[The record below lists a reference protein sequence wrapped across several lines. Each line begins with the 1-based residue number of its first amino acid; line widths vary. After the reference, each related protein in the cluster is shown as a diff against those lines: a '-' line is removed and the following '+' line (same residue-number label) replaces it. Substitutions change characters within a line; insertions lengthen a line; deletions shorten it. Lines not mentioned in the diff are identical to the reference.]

1 MTHAWTTHTLEGG
14 GELEM
19 GALPHELC
27 PDEGQD
33 FERWWTL
40 HPDEHH
46 EIMMHG
52 KAVAIPRWQ
61 QAFGCDYRF
70 SGQVSP
76 AEPLTPD
83 MCTLLDWAQLAIHPD
98 LNGVLMNWYDGARDH
113 YIGAHRDSTMGLV
126 KGSPIVTISLGER
139 RAFRLRPYKK
149 KGFEDIE
156 VGHGEVLVIPW
167 KTNLVYT
174 HEVPRARRYTH
185 RRVSITMRAFEV

>member
-1 MTHAWTTHTLEGG
+1 MEQAWTVHKLAEGG
-14 GELEM
+14 EVQM
-19 GALPHELC
+19 GALPQEMR
-27 PDEGQD
+27 PDDTDD
-33 FERWWTL
+33 FESWWTL
-40 HPDEHH
+40 HPLEHH

-52 KAVAIPRWQ
+52 KSVAIPRWQ
-61 QAFGCDYRF
+61 QAYGRDYRF

-76 AEPLTPD
+76 AKPLTPE
-83 MCTLLDWAQLAIHPD
+83 MGTFLAWARNAIHPD
-98 LNGVLMNWYDGARDH
+98 LNGVLMNWYDGSKGH

-139 RAFRLRPYKK
+139 RAFRMRPYKK
-149 KGFEDIE
+149 KGFEDFN

-185 RRVSITMRAFEV
+185 RRVSITLRAFEV